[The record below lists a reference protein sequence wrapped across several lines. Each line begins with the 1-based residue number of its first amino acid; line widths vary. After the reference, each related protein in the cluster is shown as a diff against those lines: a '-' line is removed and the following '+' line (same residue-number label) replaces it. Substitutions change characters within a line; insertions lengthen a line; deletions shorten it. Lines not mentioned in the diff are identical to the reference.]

1 MLAATTPNLPPLFA
15 PPLTRGDTIGLIAPA
30 GPIREEVLRQG
41 LGLLRDVGVK
51 KVKYAPDICRHQGYL
66 AGSDQRRLEELH
78 GLWDDDEVK
87 VILAVRGGYGCARL
101 LTGLDFDLIR
111 HKPKILIGF
120 SDLTILLNVIQ
131 RQTGLVTFHGPVLS
145 TLARDGR
152 AALEAA
158 LNELSVHAQ
167 SELRIKGLE
176 VLRPGRAQGRLI
188 GGNLTCLTQ
197 LLATPYE
204 PAWDGAILLLEDIN
218 EPAYRLDRLLTQ
230 LSLAGR
236 LERVAGVI
244 LGEFLDSQL
253 NPTSDLEQVW
263 QRLLE
268 LTPETM
274 PLWANFPAG
283 HGPRN
288 LVLPIGQTV
297 VMAGDQS
304 TLRLLSSP

>member
-1 MLAATTPNLPPLFA
+1 MLKTADLNLAPVFA

-30 GPIREEVLRQG
+30 GPIPEEVLRQG
-41 LGLLRDVGVK
+41 LALLRDVGVK
-51 KVKYAPDICRHQGYL
+51 KVKYADDICRQQGYL

-87 VILAVRGGYGCARL
+87 AILAVRGGYGCGRL
-101 LTGLDFDLIR
+101 LTRLDFDLIR
-111 HKPKILIGF
+111 RKPKILIGF

-131 RQTGLVTFHGPVLS
+131 RQTGLVTFHGPMLS

-152 AALEAA
+152 EALTESF
-158 LNELSVHAQ
+158 NELSVHAQ
-167 SELRIKGLE
+167 PELRPKGLE
-176 VLRPGRAQGRLI
+176 VLRRGQAQGRLI

-218 EPAYRLDRLLTQ
+218 EPVYRLDRLLTH

-236 LERVAGVI
+236 LERLAGII
-244 LGEFLDSQL
+244 LGEFLDSQFKPI
-253 NPTSDLEQVW
+253 NDLELVW
-263 QRLLE
+263 QRVLE
-268 LTPETM
+268 LTPEAM

-283 HGPRN
+283 HGRRN
-288 LVLPIGQTV
+288 LVLPIGRTV
-297 VMAGDQS
+297 VMEGGQAS
-304 TLRLLSSP
+304 LRLL